1 MSWWP
6 RNKNDIKT
14 SHTDSINIYETI
26 HASFQHADLKGTFQ
40 KNTLMFSKL
49 LIKLAAIVLHAL
61 LEANCSNIS
70 ENKNSTDV

>member
-1 MSWWP
+1 MTLNLPHWFYKYL
-6 RNKNDIKT
+6 RNNPCIL
-14 SHTDSINIYETI
+14 SI
-26 HASFQHADLKGTFQ
+26 QHADLKGTFQ